1 MDFKVSTVKKKKIQP
16 KDMDTIMA
24 EGNKYIR
31 SGAKRCKR
39 NIS

>member
-1 MDFKVSTVKKKKIQP
+1 MDFKVSTVKKKIQP